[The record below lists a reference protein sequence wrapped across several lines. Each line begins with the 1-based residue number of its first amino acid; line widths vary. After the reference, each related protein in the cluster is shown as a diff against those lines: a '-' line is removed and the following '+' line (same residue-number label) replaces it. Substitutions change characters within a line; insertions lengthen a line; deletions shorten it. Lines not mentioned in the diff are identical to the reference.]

1 MVLPMFSVVTTAP
14 SCNELRGST
23 SGARNKSRNTSIS
36 WVRVIF
42 VSLFGTVHEGDMA
55 MYKSYHS
62 FLSLTGN
69 KYR

>member
-1 MVLPMFSVVTTAP
+1 MILPMFSVVTTAP

-23 SGARNKSRNTSIS
+23 SSTRNKSRNTSIS
-36 WVRVIF
+36 WVRVRF
-42 VSLFGTVHEGDMA
+42 ASLFGNAHVCDVA